1 MWHQKPF
8 SLSWSDLSHGGIK
21 WNQDWYRKNA
31 EAVCYFSLSWLCLS
45 FVFLLIFKVILNFF
59 IFWTI
64 NPYLLFSS
72 FDLSVHL
79 LSCSVTQSCP
89 TLCNP
94 MDCSLPGSSVHV
106 IFQAK
111 ILEWV
116 AISSSR
122 EICTWLWSIN
132 CKHQCPQ
139 TSQGPTQG
147 LNPHLS
153 VSPTLHVGSFP
164 PAPPRKPVPGKGD
177 K

>member
-94 MDCSLPGSSVHV
+94 MDCSLPGSSVHG
-106 IFQAK
+106 IFQARM
-111 ILEWV
+111 LEWI
-116 AISSSR
+116 AIPFSRGSSQPR
-122 EICTWLWSIN
+122 DW
-132 CKHQCPQ
+132 
-139 TSQGPTQG
+139 TQISYIAG
-147 LNPHLS
+147 RFFIIWFFIIYSLLS
-153 VSPTLHVGSFP
+153 LLSP
-164 PAPPRKPVPGKGD
+164 
-177 K
+177 

>member
-8 SLSWSDLSHGGIK
+8 SLSWSNLSRGGIK

-94 MDCSLPGSSVHV
+94 MDCSLPGSSVHG
-106 IFQAK
+106 IFQARM
-111 ILEWV
+111 LEWI
-116 AISSSR
+116 AIPFSRGSSQPR
-122 EICTWLWSIN
+122 DW
-132 CKHQCPQ
+132 
-139 TSQGPTQG
+139 TQITYIAG
-147 LNPHLS
+147 RFFIIWFFIIYSLLS
-153 VSPTLHVGSFP
+153 LLSP
-164 PAPPRKPVPGKGD
+164 
-177 K
+177 